1 MRAFICKAHKSYYKI
16 DSRDVDFLI
25 LLRICLF
32 KILDEYRMIKIT
44 YYCRYIF

>member
-32 KILDEYRMIKIT
+32 KILDELIKIT
-44 YYCRYIF
+44 YYCRYNF

>member
-1 MRAFICKAHKSYYKI
+1 MKGYIYIYVIFMRVFICKVYKLYYKI

-32 KILDEYRMIKIT
+32 KILDE
-44 YYCRYIF
+44 

>member
-1 MRAFICKAHKSYYKI
+1 MKGHIYIYIIFMRAFICKAHKSYYKI

-32 KILDEYRMIKIT
+32 KILDE
-44 YYCRYIF
+44 

>member
-1 MRAFICKAHKSYYKI
+1 MYVILTRAFICKAHKSYYKI

-32 KILDEYRMIKIT
+32 KILDE
-44 YYCRYIF
+44 

>member
-16 DSRDVDFLI
+16 DSRDVEFLI

-32 KILDEYRMIKIT
+32 KILDE
-44 YYCRYIF
+44 